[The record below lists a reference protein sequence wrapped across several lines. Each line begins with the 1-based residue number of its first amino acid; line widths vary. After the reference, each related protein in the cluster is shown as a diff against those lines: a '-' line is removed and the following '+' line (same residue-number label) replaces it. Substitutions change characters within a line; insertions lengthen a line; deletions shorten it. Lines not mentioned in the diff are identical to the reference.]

1 MYNKPKNSL
10 EFSEPVIEKYS
21 DNDVVLEV
29 MHQKTDDDTSSKYV
43 LIKHDYYSSDSEH
56 GRDMLK
62 SIFNALAHS
71 EFKSLIIYLVDKGT
85 LLLDNNNPLFDS
97 FHALISKSEI
107 VIADDESITKYQISC
122 DLDSKI
128 SIQAFS
134 SIAEDIVFLQNILT
148 LE

>member
-10 EFSEPVIEKYS
+10 EFSEPVIEQYS
-21 DNDVVLEV
+21 DNVVLEV
-29 MHQKTDDDTSSKYV
+29 MPKKIDDDTSSKYV

-62 SIFNALAHS
+62 SIFNALVHS

-85 LLLDNNNPLFDS
+85 LLLDNNNPLFDI
-97 FHALISKSEI
+97 FQTLISKSEI
-107 VIADDESITKYQISC
+107 VIADDESIIKYQISC
-122 DLDSKI
+122 DLDLKI

-134 SIAEDIVFLQNILT
+134 SIAEDIVFLQNVLIL
-148 LE
+148 E

>member
-1 MYNKPKNSL
+1 MYNKQKNSL
-10 EFSEPVIEKYS
+10 EYSEPVIEQYS
-21 DNDVVLEV
+21 DNVVLEV
-29 MHQKTDDDTSSKYV
+29 MPQKNDDETSSKYV
-43 LIKHDYYSSDSEH
+43 LIKHDYYSSDSDH
-56 GRDMLK
+56 GREMLK

-85 LLLDNNNPLFDS
+85 LLLDNNNPLFDI
-97 FHALISKSEI
+97 FQTLISKSEI

-128 SIQAFS
+128 SIQAFC
-134 SIAEDIVFLQNILT
+134 SIAEDIVFLQNVLT

>member
-1 MYNKPKNSL
+1 MYNKQKNSL
-10 EFSEPVIEKYS
+10 EYSEPVIEQYS
-21 DNDVVLEV
+21 DNVVLEV
-29 MHQKTDDDTSSKYV
+29 MPQKTDDETSSKYV
-43 LIKHDYYSSDSEH
+43 LIKHDYYSSDSDH
-56 GRDMLK
+56 GREMLK

-85 LLLDNNNPLFDS
+85 LLLDNNNPLFDI
-97 FHALISKSEI
+97 FQMLISKSEI

-134 SIAEDIVFLQNILT
+134 SIAEDIVFLQNVLIL
-148 LE
+148 E

>member
-10 EFSEPVIEKYS
+10 EYSEPVIEQYS
-21 DNDVVLEV
+21 DNVVLEV
-29 MHQKTDDDTSSKYV
+29 MQQKTDEDTSSKYV
-43 LIKHDYYSSDSEH
+43 LIKHDFYSSDSEH

-62 SIFNALAHS
+62 TIFNVLANS
-71 EFKSLIIYLVDKGT
+71 EFKNLIIYLVDKGT
-85 LLLDNNNPLFDS
+85 LLLDNSNPLSES
-97 FHALISKSEI
+97 FQTLISKSEMII
-107 VIADDESITKYQISC
+107 VDDESLTEYQVSC

-134 SIAEDIVFLQNILT
+134 SIAEDIVFLQNILI

>member
-1 MYNKPKNSL
+1 MYNKQKNSI
-10 EFSEPVIEKYS
+10 EYSEPVIEQYS
-21 DNDVVLEV
+21 DNVVLEV
-29 MHQKTDDDTSSKYV
+29 MPQKNDDETSSKYV
-43 LIKHDYYSSDSEH
+43 LIKHDYYSSDSDH
-56 GRDMLK
+56 GREMLK

-85 LLLDNNNPLFDS
+85 LLLDNNNPLFDI
-97 FHALISKSEI
+97 FQMLISKSEI

-134 SIAEDIVFLQNILT
+134 SIAEDIVFLQNVLT

>member
-10 EFSEPVIEKYS
+10 EYSEPVIEQYS
-21 DNDVVLEV
+21 DNVVLEV
-29 MHQKTDDDTSSKYV
+29 MPKKIDDDTSSKYV
-43 LIKHDYYSSDSEH
+43 LIKHDYYSSDSDH
-56 GRDMLK
+56 GRKMLK
-62 SIFNALAHS
+62 SIFNALSHS

>member
-1 MYNKPKNSL
+1 MYNKQKNSL
-10 EFSEPVIEKYS
+10 EYSEPVIEQYS
-21 DNDVVLEV
+21 DNVVLEV
-29 MHQKTDDDTSSKYV
+29 MPQKTDDETSSKYV
-43 LIKHDYYSSDSEH
+43 LIKHDYYSSDSDH
-56 GRDMLK
+56 GREMLK

-85 LLLDNNNPLFDS
+85 LLLDNNNPLFDI
-97 FHALISKSEI
+97 FQMLISKSEI

-128 SIQAFS
+128 SIQAFC
-134 SIAEDIVFLQNILT
+134 SIAEDIVFLQNVLT

>member
-1 MYNKPKNSL
+1 MYNKQKNSL
-10 EFSEPVIEKYS
+10 EYSEPVIEQYS
-21 DNDVVLEV
+21 DNVVLEV
-29 MHQKTDDDTSSKYV
+29 MPQKTDDETSSKYV
-43 LIKHDYYSSDSEH
+43 LIKHDYYSSDSDH
-56 GRDMLK
+56 GREMLK

-85 LLLDNNNPLFDS
+85 LLLDNNNPLFDI
-97 FHALISKSEI
+97 FQTLISKSEI

-128 SIQAFS
+128 SIQAFC
-134 SIAEDIVFLQNILT
+134 SIAEDIVFLQNVLT